1 MSKNAGQKGSAQLK
15 SSQHFGYTPIVGSQ
29 ASKPSIKSNAG
40 SYNFPK
46 PPISNE
52 EKDLLEAKAQLTRAQ
67 TFEIYLKAYP
77 HH

>member
-1 MSKNAGQKGSAQLK
+1 LK
-15 SSQHFGYTPIVGSQ
+15 SSQQFGYTPIVGNQ
-29 ASKPSIKSNAG
+29 AKKPPIKSNSG
-40 SYNFPK
+40 SYKFSK

-67 TFEIYLKAYP
+67 AFEIYRKAYP

>member
-1 MSKNAGQKGSAQLK
+1 MSG
-15 SSQHFGYTPIVGSQ
+15 
-29 ASKPSIKSNAG
+29 NAG
-40 SYNFPK
+40 SYKFPK

-67 TFEIYLKAYP
+67 TFEIYRKAYP